1 MLSIIIAFSKI
12 RKKSSGKVAVPK
24 HTTDTPIR
32 LHKLCCVG
40 CVSWLLFEFLQQKM
54 LFINSPTTTT
64 TTSLAEYLLGV

>member
-54 LFINSPTTTT
+54 LFINSPTTTI
-64 TTSLAEYLLGV
+64 TSLAEYLLGV